1 MSLAPA
7 DALLTDRSA
16 VVTGGGGGI
25 GAAVSEAL
33 AAFGAA
39 VVVLDRDGAG
49 ADRVAAAI
57 RGRGG
62 RAEALQG
69 DARVPGDVEAALAR
83 ADERHGPVRI
93 LVNVVGGVFVEP
105 FLDGVE
111 KGWDA
116 VLRANLK
123 TVLHATQRAGRRMR
137 DHRLG
142 GSIVSIVSI
151 EAARAAPGYAVYAA
165 AKAGVVSFTKTMAV
179 ELGADGVRVNALAP
193 DVCLTDA
200 LRAMLPAGREA
211 TLPRQIP
218 LGRAGLPDDV
228 AGAAV
233 FLASDLARY
242 VTGVTLPVDGGTAA
256 AGGWYRGKDGRWILG
271 PEEP

>member
-1 MSLAPA
+1 VSLAPT

-25 GAAVSEAL
+25 GAAVCEAL

-49 ADRVAAAI
+49 ADRVATAI

-62 RAEALQG
+62 RAEALEG
-69 DARVPGDVEAALAR
+69 DARAPGDVEAALAR

-116 VLRANLK
+116 ILRANLK

-137 DHRLG
+137 EHRLG

-200 LRAMLPAGREA
+200 LRALLPAGREA
-211 TLPRQIP
+211 AFPRLIP
-218 LGRAGLPDDV
+218 LGRAGVPDDV